1 MRPVCQLIRYLTINI
16 KYIQT
21 VVRAEAMCRHC
32 VRTPFPDR
40 DRMCLET
47 GAYLANMTRCQQ
59 CSRNSLTSEPHS
71 DTNTRAADSDSDS
84 SDTECLEND
93 GELVGYNH
101 VCSECRH
108 LVSTHK
114 VILILSLLDC

>member
-1 MRPVCQLIRYLTINI
+1 
-16 KYIQT
+16 
-21 VVRAEAMCRHC
+21 MCRHC

-47 GAYLANMTRCQQ
+47 GAFLANMRKCQK
-59 CSRNSLTSEPHS
+59 CSKNSLISEPLTTS
-71 DTNTRAADSDSDS
+71 LRPGADSESES

-93 GELVGYNH
+93 GELVTYNH

-108 LVSTHK
+108 LVSAHK
-114 VILILSLLDC
+114 VNLCLPDCCQ

>member
-1 MRPVCQLIRYLTINI
+1 
-16 KYIQT
+16 
-21 VVRAEAMCRHC
+21 MCRHC

-47 GAYLANMTRCQQ
+47 GAYLANMAGCQQ
-59 CSRNSLTSEPHS
+59 CSRNSLTSEPQ
-71 DTNTRAADSDSDS
+71 TNSNTNNGAADSDSDS

-93 GELVGYNH
+93 GELVSYNH

-108 LVSTHK
+108 LVSAHK
-114 VILILSLLDC
+114 VILILRARR